1 MSGQV
6 ADPVQVLIVDDEVSI
21 RWVLRQA
28 LREAGYTVHEAESA
42 EAARSLLG
50 RHSFQVALV
59 DINLPGE
66 DGLSFTKSSL
76 KMIPDLAVLVMT
88 GQDSMFHTIEA
99 MKAGAYDYIAKP
111 FDLEAVE
118 QLVEKAAQ
126 DQRRQPA
133 SAKRKQARSGK
144 SDLLVGSSSSMRE
157 LYKAIGRVADTD
169 LTVLIQGESGTG
181 KELVARSIHQHSG
194 RAARSF
200 VAINC
205 AAIPSELL
213 ESELFGH
220 EKGSFTGAVERKRG
234 KLEIASGGTLFLDE
248 IGDMPLVLQSKL
260 LRVLQEQQF
269 ERVGG
274 HQLVSTDLRVI
285 AATHRNL
292 EQRIKDGQFRMDLYY
307 RLNVF
312 PVKIAPLRER
322 PEDIPELIEHILQ
335 RGCRELAVSRK
346 EMATETMTVLQRYPW
361 PGNVRELE
369 NTVKS
374 LMITNFASVIPL
386 ESLPQSF
393 VAPVP
398 SQPVQESLEDLVLS
412 QLRPVVKQYVQ
423 QEGQEL
429 MDLVMP
435 QVERPLLHLLLE
447 ETRWNQ
453 QRAARILGINRNTLR
468 KRIENLGLKR
478 QQTYQPPSGVAESAP
493 EALAA
498 AAQ

>member
-1 MSGQV
+1 MES
-6 ADPVQVLIVDDEVSI
+6 
-21 RWVLRQA
+21 
-28 LREAGYTVHEAESA
+28 EAISRITDAE
-42 EAARSLLG
+42 
-50 RHSFQVALV
+50 
-59 DINLPGE
+59 
-66 DGLSFTKSSL
+66 K
-76 KMIPDLAVLVMT
+76 K
-88 GQDSMFHTIEA
+88 
-99 MKAGAYDYIAKP
+99 
-111 FDLEAVE
+111 
-118 QLVEKAAQ
+118 EKAE
-126 DQRRQPA
+126 
-133 SAKRKQARSGK
+133 
-144 SDLLVGSSSSMRE
+144 LLVAKFNDNEGFLR
-157 LYKAIGRVADTD
+157 T
-169 LTVLIQGESGTG
+169 
-181 KELVARSIHQHSG
+181 
-194 RAARSF
+194 
-200 VAINC
+200 
-205 AAIPSELL
+205 
-213 ESELFGH
+213 
-220 EKGSFTGAVERKRG
+220 
-234 KLEIASGGTLFLDE
+234 FLDE

-274 HQLVSTDLRVI
+274 HQLVTTDLRVL

-292 EQRIKDGQFRMDLYY
+292 EQRIKDGLFRTDLYY

-312 PVKIAPLRER
+312 PVRIAPLRER

-335 RGCRELAVSRK
+335 RGYRELAVSRK
-346 EMATETMTVLQRYPW
+346 EMATETMTALRHYPW

-393 VAPVP
+393 VTSMP
-398 SQPVQESLEDLVLS
+398 SQSVQESLEDLALS
-412 QLRPVVKQYVQ
+412 QLRPVVKQYVR

-478 QQTYQPPSGVAESAP
+478 QQTYQPPSGAAELVP
-493 EALAA
+493 DALAV